1 VVTWTVMPWSL
12 GRSIRGHLDA
22 QLAAVWPPGAN
33 GLARIWLWPGI
44 ARELWLLAPRFW
56 LASDAAGIR
65 FRAARRERELLDLV
79 APTGFVPA
87 TEVPPGPGKT
97 ALEERLMRLGWGG
110 PGDQTERAAVLRE
123 PDRPGG
129 AAGRIARCSRVQP
142 RLRTSVAG
150 DHRRGWRCRAPCLD
164 PATGNWDS
172 RRGGTGHPHQPVRAA
187 I

>member
-22 QLAAVWPPGAN
+22 QLTAVWPPGAN

-79 APTGFVPA
+79 ARTGFVPA

-97 ALEERLMRLGWGG
+97 ALEERLMRLGWAVRVTRRNVRLCYANLIAQAALLAVSLAALAYSRDFVPPWLAIIVAVGG
-110 PGDQTERAAVLRE
+110 VGLLA
-123 PDRPGG
+123 
-129 AAGRIARCSRVQP
+129 
-142 RLRTSVAG
+142 
-150 DHRRGWRCRAPCLD
+150 
-164 PATGNWDS
+164 
-172 RRGGTGHPHQPVRAA
+172 
-187 I
+187 

>member
-97 ALEERLMRLGWGG
+97 ALEERLMRLGWAVRVTRRNVRLCYANLIAQAALLAVSLAALAYSRDFVPPWLAIIVAVGG
-110 PGDQTERAAVLRE
+110 VGLLA
-123 PDRPGG
+123 
-129 AAGRIARCSRVQP
+129 
-142 RLRTSVAG
+142 
-150 DHRRGWRCRAPCLD
+150 
-164 PATGNWDS
+164 
-172 RRGGTGHPHQPVRAA
+172 
-187 I
+187 